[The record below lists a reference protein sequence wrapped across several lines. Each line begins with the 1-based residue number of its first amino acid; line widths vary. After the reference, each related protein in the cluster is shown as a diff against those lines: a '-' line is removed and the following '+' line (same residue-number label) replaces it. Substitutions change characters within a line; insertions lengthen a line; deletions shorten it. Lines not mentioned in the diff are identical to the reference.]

1 MQRILLATAVAVSF
15 FAAAAASASEGFVTD
30 NVTLRAG
37 PDEGYP
43 IVGMLNGG
51 TGVGIEGCVDGWS
64 WCDVDTPVGR
74 GWMRGDYL
82 QEEYQ
87 GRRVRT
93 SDYGMQIGIPFVTFE
108 FGSYWDRNY
117 RTRSWYGERQR
128 YSIVRPS
135 YISIVVPVGSQP
147 VRAPSHVQSA
157 PAPVAPTRVVS
168 QPRTFTEQA
177 PQRQIKTDHSVSGG
191 DNRPMPAAVAPRV
204 EEPRANP
211 PKADKSQNDH
221 GNGNGNDHPK
231 DKSKD
236 KGKPPGQH

>member
-1 MQRILLATAVAVSF
+1 MQRILLATAIGLSF
-15 FAAAAASASEGFVTD
+15 FAAAPAFASEGFVTSD
-30 NVTLRAG
+30 VTLRAG

-43 IVGMLNGG
+43 VVGVLNGG

-74 GWMRGDYL
+74 GWMRGDFL

-93 SDYGMQIGIPFVTFE
+93 SDYGMQIGIPFITFE
-108 FGSYWDRNY
+108 FGSYWDNNY

-135 YISIVVPVGSQP
+135 YIAIVVPVGSQP
-147 VRAPSHVQSA
+147 ARAVTQPRAP
-157 PAPVAPTRVVS
+157 TG
-168 QPRTFTEQA
+168 QA
-177 PQRQIKTDHSVSGG
+177 PQRQLKADHSASAG
-191 DNRPMPAAVAPRV
+191 DNRPAAKVMVPTAEAP
-204 EEPRANP
+204 PANP
-211 PKADKSQNDH
+211 PKVDTTQNDQS
-221 GNGNGNDHPK
+221 NGNGGDKPK

-236 KGKPPGQH
+236 KTKPQDQR

>member
-15 FAAAAASASEGFVTD
+15 FAAASASASEGFVTSD
-30 NVTLRAG
+30 VTLRAG

-43 IVGMLNGG
+43 VVGMLNGG

-74 GWMRGDYL
+74 GWMRGDFL

-93 SDYGMQIGIPFVTFE
+93 SDYGVQIGIPFVTFE
-108 FGSYWDRNY
+108 FGSYWDNNY

-128 YSIVRPS
+128 YSVVRPR
-135 YISIVVPVGSQP
+135 YITIVVPVGSQP
-147 VRAPSHVQSA
+147 ARAPSRLPSR
-157 PAPVAPTRVVS
+157 PAPIAETRVVN
-168 QPRTFTEQA
+168 QPRASSERA
-177 PQRQIKTDHSVSGG
+177 PQPQVKADRSASAG
-191 DNRPMPAAVAPRV
+191 DNQGPRV
-204 EEPRANP
+204 NP
-211 PKADKSQNDH
+211 PKADRMQNDR
-221 GNGNGNDHPK
+221 GNGGDKPK

-236 KGKPPGQH
+236 KPQDKGKPQDQR